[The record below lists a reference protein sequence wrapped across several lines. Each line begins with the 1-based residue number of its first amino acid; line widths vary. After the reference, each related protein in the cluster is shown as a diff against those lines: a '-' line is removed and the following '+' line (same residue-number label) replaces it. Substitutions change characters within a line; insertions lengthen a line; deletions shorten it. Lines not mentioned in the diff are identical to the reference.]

1 VSVQISPPTAPGQGG
16 GPIGVCAPFARDPAR
31 RQGQPTARPFAA
43 LPHDLIA
50 DKRLKATDVRLAG
63 ILLRYARDKSTCW
76 PSVATLGADLGRCR
90 RTVQTSLRR
99 LEAAGWIS
107 TRPAPN
113 PTGREFVM
121 VWREQAD
128 ADARD
133 RHRLAEQLPYSQGLP
148 SAKGAQSPA
157 LGGRDAA
164 PAVGAQSPAPES
176 RPEREKREGSALA
189 RDQSNTPERPMTHAE
204 LLSWYGD
211 VGWLKLPV
219 SDPLRRIAERAL
231 ERAVG
236 SPSGGAENGSWNRG
250 RSPGTG
256 FPTGIVRGSRG

>member
-16 GPIGVCAPFARDPAR
+16 GPFGVCAPFARDPAR

-63 ILLRYARDKSTCW
+63 VLLRYARAKATCW
-76 PSVATLGADLGRCR
+76 PSVATLGLDLLRSR

-121 VWREQAD
+121 VWREQAED
-128 ADARD
+128 DARD
-133 RHRLAEQLPYSQGLP
+133 RRRLAEQLPYSQGLP
-148 SAKGAQSPA
+148 SARGAQSPA
-157 LGGRDAA
+157 RGGRDLA
-164 PAVGAQSPAPES
+164 PARGAQSPAPEL

-189 RDQSNTPERPMTHAE
+189 GGQTKASERPMTHAE
-204 LLSWYGD
+204 LLAWYGD
-211 VGWLKLPV
+211 VGWLKLPA

-231 ERAVG
+231 ERAVKA
-236 SPSGGAENGSWNRG
+236 PGGAENCFGSRG
-250 RSPGTG
+250 RPSGPG
-256 FPTGIVRGSRG
+256 FLTGIVRGSRG